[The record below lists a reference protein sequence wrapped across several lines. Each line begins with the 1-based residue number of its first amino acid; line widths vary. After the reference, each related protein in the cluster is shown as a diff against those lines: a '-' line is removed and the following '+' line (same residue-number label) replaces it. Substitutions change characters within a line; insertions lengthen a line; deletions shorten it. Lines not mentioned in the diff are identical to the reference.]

1 MLGTG
6 MEHKGRRSVNNVSVD
21 PVNRFDERAA
31 TWDDDPAHLERARV
45 VAAAIRDA
53 VPLDSSVRLLEY
65 GAGTGLVSQ
74 ALSDA
79 VGPIT
84 VADTSAG
91 MRKVMEDKVAAG
103 VITDG
108 RVWDLDLA
116 AAALP
121 ESEERFDLI
130 ITVMALH
137 HLSQVDPV
145 LSNFATLLVQG
156 AHLAIV
162 DLDEEDGTFHGDGL
176 TATMG
181 SITMRWTTTSAEPV
195 SPTSPSSGAT
205 RSFETGGPT
214 PSFSRPPHALSHAR
228 ARILAG
234 LHERRCSRV
243 TRSSAWLPYRR
254 VRDARSR
261 RAVRRRRVSVA

>member
-1 MLGTG
+1 M
-6 MEHKGRRSVNNVSVD
+6 NNVGVD

-31 TWDDDPAHLERARV
+31 SWDDDPAHVERARV
-45 VAAAIRDA
+45 VAGAIRDA

-84 VADTSAG
+84 VADTSSG
-91 MRKVMEDKVAAG
+91 MRKVMEDKVATG

-121 ESEERFDLI
+121 ASQERFDLI

-137 HLSQVDPV
+137 HLSQLDPV

-162 DLDEEDGTFHGDGL
+162 DLDEEDGTFHGDGFDGHHGFDHDAL
-176 TATMG
+176 ANDLRRAGFANVCFQRCHQIVRDGRTYPLFLATATR
-181 SITMRWTTTSAEPV
+181 T
-195 SPTSPSSGAT
+195 
-205 RSFETGGPT
+205 
-214 PSFSRPPHALSHAR
+214 
-228 ARILAG
+228 
-234 LHERRCSRV
+234 
-243 TRSSAWLPYRR
+243 
-254 VRDARSR
+254 
-261 RAVRRRRVSVA
+261 